1 MRTPSY
7 ILTLLFVAGSLL
19 VYGQSLQNLD
29 SQDLQNLDNLS
40 NMDKSSP
47 EYVDVTK
54 EKGTNTVGLY
64 GTTDEEKSDWI
75 LNNPDQYL
83 LLTGQISDQQQY
95 KTIAS
100 GKSKPVFIDTGNPD
114 LDNKRYEDAKN
125 KYMKA
130 NNLNMEQTRVSPP
143 TFTKSEIE
151 ELYKAHN
158 QQK

>member
-29 SQDLQNLDNLS
+29 SQDLQNLDNS
-40 NMDKSSP
+40 SIMDKDNS
-47 EYVDVTK
+47 EYEDVTK
-54 EKGTNTVGLY
+54 QKETNTVGLY

-100 GKSKPVFIDTGNPD
+100 GKSTPVFIDTGNPD
-114 LDNKRYEDAKN
+114 SDNKRYEDAKN

-130 NNLNMEQTRVSPP
+130 RNLNMEQTQVSPP

-151 ELYKAHN
+151 ELYKTHN
-158 QQK
+158 EQK